1 MMHVVPPLRPSVALG
16 VDASDP
22 RRIVWTLEKASLTR
36 CSATDIRTVLDTWTI
51 KKHPWLVDWFIGDN
65 CIIDQYNGIGIF
77 VMAHMFVLVWP
88 LLLVWCWCGFLLMGS
103 FAGCC
108 LTLEMTC
115 LSHFDDWIKV
125 RSRGKNKDR
134 EKARVHCNSLHIS
147 LFHIVSYCF
156 ILFESAKILEI
167 LVVSVSLVEVS
178 PSFRIPMGGQD
189 VEFKLNL
196 FATRLGKRGVGS
208 VCGCALNSHNLRS
221 VSSNRHCV
229 LANFELLYWNIPA
242 TGIIRTWPKRNCQRS
257 SANFDDLIR
266 TQ

>member
-147 LFHIVSYCF
+147 LFHIVSYCLNQPRYWRSLWSQSHWSRSLHHF
-156 ILFESAKILEI
+156 AFPW
-167 LVVSVSLVEVS
+167 VVKMWNSSWISSL
-178 PSFRIPMGGQD
+178 
-189 VEFKLNL
+189 
-196 FATRLGKRGVGS
+196 TRLGKCGVGS

>member
-147 LFHIVSYCF
+147 LFHIVSYCLNQPRYWRSLWSQSHWSRSLHHF
-156 ILFESAKILEI
+156 AFPWVVKMWNSSWISSQRDSAN
-167 LVVSVSLVEVS
+167 VE
-178 PSFRIPMGGQD
+178 
-189 VEFKLNL
+189 LAL
-196 FATRLGKRGVGS
+196 FAVAPWTLTILGPYPPTVIVSWQILSCCTETFLQLESSGHGQSATASEAPRISMIWS
-208 VCGCALNSHNLRS
+208 VH
-221 VSSNRHCV
+221 SS
-229 LANFELLYWNIPA
+229 FI
-242 TGIIRTWPKRNCQRS
+242 
-257 SANFDDLIR
+257 
-266 TQ
+266 